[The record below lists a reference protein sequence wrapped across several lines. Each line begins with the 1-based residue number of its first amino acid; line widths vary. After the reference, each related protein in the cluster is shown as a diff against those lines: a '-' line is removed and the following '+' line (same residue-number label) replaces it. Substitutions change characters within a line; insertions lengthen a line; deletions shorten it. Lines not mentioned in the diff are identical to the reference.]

1 MVVCFLPHQPSIAMA
16 LSMSDQGMIIS
27 MPSVFLSHHA
37 VTLKW
42 FRQTTHRSIWMSP
55 VFVLM
60 ITMEMYNLRVP
71 SVRIT
76 ANLQLEATA
85 LLVPVNTHSYL
96 LELVPV

>member
-1 MVVCFLPHQPSIAMA
+1 MWFPPQPSIPTV
-16 LSMSDQGMIIS
+16 SFMSDQVIAIS

-42 FRQTTHRSIWMSP
+42 FRQTTHRSIWMS

-60 ITMEMYNLRVP
+60 ITMEMHNLRVP

-85 LLVPVNTHSYL
+85 LLVPVHTHSYL

>member
-1 MVVCFLPHQPSIAMA
+1 MVVYIPPPQPSIPMV
-16 LSMSDQGMIIS
+16 SFMSDHMMTIS

-37 VTLKW
+37 ITLKW
-42 FRQTTHRSIWMSP
+42 FPLTTHRSILMS
-55 VFVLM
+55 VFVQM
-60 ITMEMYNLRVP
+60 ITMEMHNLRVP

-85 LLVPVNTHSYL
+85 LLVPVHTHSYL

>member
-1 MVVCFLPHQPSIAMA
+1 MMMCIPPQPSIPTV
-16 LSMSDQGMIIS
+16 SFMSDHWIIIS

-37 VTLKW
+37 VTLKR
-42 FRQTTHRSIWMSP
+42 FPQTTHRSIWMSP

-60 ITMEMYNLRVP
+60 ITMEMRNLRVP

-85 LLVPVNTHSYL
+85 LLVPVHTHSYL